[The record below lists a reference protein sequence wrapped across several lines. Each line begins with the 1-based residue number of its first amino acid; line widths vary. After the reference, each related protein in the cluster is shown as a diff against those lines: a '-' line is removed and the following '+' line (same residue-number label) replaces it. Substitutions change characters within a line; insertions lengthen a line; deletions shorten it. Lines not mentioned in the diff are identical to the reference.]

1 GVWSLYQA
9 QSFTVTNGPLSNDGF
24 VDTLEDEAVS
34 FAESDFNYSSSG
46 GTTFSRVAV
55 SSLPINGNLMLNDV
69 AVSVDQEIPV
79 ADIPNL
85 RYDPDTNFNGEDTFE
100 FTVGDA
106 TNLSVASSTMTITVA
121 PVNDAPAF
129 TLSGDVT
136 VEQDFTTT
144 STVTVTAATVP
155 VDEADQVVAY
165 SIDPTAVAFANVSI
179 DATTGTVS
187 ITSVAGEFG
196 SQEFT
201 VTADDGQAE
210 NNTAAQVFTL
220 TVNPSNQPPIFED
233 ATFELAE
240 NATQG
245 SLVGTL
251 SATDPEGE
259 TVTYSITAGNELGGF
274 TLNSTSGSLNVND
287 GSVLDFEV
295 NPVFVLTVEAS
306 DGEVTSLA
314 EVIVNITDQPE
325 APIVADETFTIVEN
339 SATGTVVGTVTGSD
353 PDGDALTYSITA
365 GNDLGGFAIDA
376 ITGEL
381 TVADVA
387 VIDFEQTPVFT
398 LTVAASDGQLSGTGT
413 VTVNLTD
420 VDDNA
425 APVIA
430 DQSFDLPENS
440 AAGTQ
445 VGTVV
450 ASDPESST
458 LTYSVTAGNDAGAFS
473 IDGSSGLL
481 SVVDDSTLDF
491 EVTPSIELTV
501 SVSDGDL
508 SSEALIIINLSDV
521 NESPAIESQAFSI
534 AENADDGS
542 SVGSVSATDPDGEAL
557 SFSITSGN
565 DAGGFTI
572 DSSTGLITVNDAR
585 VLDFETS
592 PNFNLLVEV
601 TDGSFVVSALM
612 SVTLS
617 DVAEAPAVDSQT
629 FEIAENSDEGTS
641 VGTVVATDPEGDQI
655 SFAVTAGNDAG
666 GFTINAATGEL
677 TVADASV
684 LDFETTPEFAL
695 TVQVSDGSLTASA
708 TITIVLTDVDE
719 NRAPEISDQSFDIPE
734 NSANGTSVG
743 SVVAAD
749 PDGDDIT
756 FSITAGN
763 TSGGF
768 DINTTTGEITVADGG
783 VLDFEEIQSFVLTVE
798 VTDGAKSGEAEIT
811 INLTDEDDALGIQ
824 EVGILIYPNP
834 TGGVIN
840 ISYQSDFD
848 LVSIT
853 DLSGKE
859 VQYELSNGTSG
870 VLTIDLETLDRGV
883 YFVNL
888 LVDQERKT
896 FKISKNN

>member
-1 GVWSLYQA
+1 
-9 QSFTVTNGPLSNDGF
+9 
-24 VDTLEDEAVS
+24 
-34 FAESDFNYSSSG
+34 
-46 GTTFSRVAV
+46 
-55 SSLPINGNLMLNDV
+55 M
-69 AVSVDQEIPV
+69 
-79 ADIPNL
+79 
-85 RYDPDTNFNGEDTFE
+85 
-100 FTVGDA
+100 
-106 TNLSVASSTMTITVA
+106 
-121 PVNDAPAF
+121 
-129 TLSGDVT
+129 
-136 VEQDFTTT
+136 
-144 STVTVTAATVP
+144 
-155 VDEADQVVAY
+155 
-165 SIDPTAVAFANVSI
+165 
-179 DATTGTVS
+179 
-187 ITSVAGEFG
+187 
-196 SQEFT
+196 
-201 VTADDGQAE
+201 
-210 NNTAAQVFTL
+210 
-220 TVNPSNQPPIFED
+220 
-233 ATFELAE
+233 
-240 NATQG
+240 
-245 SLVGTL
+245 
-251 SATDPEGE
+251 
-259 TVTYSITAGNELGGF
+259 
-274 TLNSTSGSLNVND
+274 
-287 GSVLDFEV
+287 DFEV